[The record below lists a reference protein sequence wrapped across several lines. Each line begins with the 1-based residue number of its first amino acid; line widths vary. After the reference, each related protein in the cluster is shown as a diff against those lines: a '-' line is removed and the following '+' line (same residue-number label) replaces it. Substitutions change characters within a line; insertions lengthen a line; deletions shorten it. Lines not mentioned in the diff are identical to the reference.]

1 MQAIANDFTP
11 AVFLKKDYC
20 QAKDDFFGGEEISTP
35 DGDCLKF
42 ETVHNITQYKVP
54 EDNVRE
60 RLLKDLTII
69 PGIGKVRAA
78 EFKKK
83 GILTIPNL
91 RHTRFNKI
99 AQDVSETI
107 CEGGP
112 KEIAS
117 LLKEFHRG
125 NDPLLLG
132 FSGQNECNHVFFD
145 IETLGMGHSP
155 IILLG
160 CGEFNGSELKVTQYL
175 LRNIEEELPALMLT
189 SKHFKKESNA
199 VTYNGKAFDI
209 PYLNERLAYY
219 GEKTISVKMHF
230 DLLYPT
236 RKIFSESLPNC
247 CLGTVE
253 NYLLGLK
260 RQDDLSG
267 YLVPVYYKRYLW
279 TKNSE
284 ILEPIVEHNEA
295 DVANLANLLNH
306 HLEFIYG

>member
-1 MQAIANDFTP
+1 MQALANGFTP
-11 AVFLKKDYC
+11 AVFLKRET
-20 QAKDDFFGGEEISTP
+20 AVKDDFFGGEEVSTP
-35 DGDCLKF
+35 DGDCLKY
-42 ETVHNITQYKVP
+42 ETVHSITPYKIS
-54 EDNVRE
+54 EDKVRE
-60 RLLKDLTII
+60 RLMKDLTII
-69 PGIGKVRAA
+69 QGIGKVRAA

-83 GILTIPNL
+83 GILTIQEL
-91 RHTRFNKI
+91 RHTRFKETAKETAEI
-99 AQDVSETI
+99 ISEGT
-107 CEGGP
+107 P
-112 KEIAS
+112 KEITS
-117 LLKEFHRG
+117 MMREFHRG

-132 FSGQNECNHVFFD
+132 FSAQNSENHIFFD

-155 IILLG
+155 IILFG
-160 CGEFNGSELKVTQYL
+160 CGELDGSELKVTQYL

-189 SKHFKKESNA
+189 AKHFKKEKDA
-199 VTYNGKAFDI
+199 VTYNGRAFDI

-219 GEKTISVKMHF
+219 GERNVSIKMHF

-236 RKIFSESLPNC
+236 RKIFSQSLPNC

-260 RQDDLSG
+260 RQEDLPG

-279 TKNSE
+279 TKNAD

-295 DVANLANLLNH
+295 DVANLARLLNH